1 MTTKEFFKKMDDF
14 EDNHPIICGF
24 IKVLCTIGIMYCLI
38 VLCYLV
44 NYCM

>member
-24 IKVLCTIGIMYCLI
+24 IKVISGTITFLCILFICLI
-38 VLCYLV
+38 VKYVL
-44 NYCM
+44 